1 MEEGGAR
8 LAMRPGGCADMGAGV
23 GVGGGNDACVGR
35 KTDPRRGSVL
45 LRPVRRG
52 EEGADRHTRA
62 YTYIPI
68 FTLRAALGPG
78 AGQFGLGL
86 RVRGPWQGGGVGL
99 RGPFLVQAGAAFGGG
114 RGALGE
120 DGNCCGF
127 GRGRLIEPCLALGGA
142 AGGATFYLPIW
153 VRKSARAFPP
163 PWGGP
168 ARPGAPPRF

>member
-1 MEEGGAR
+1 MPTWVR
-8 LAMRPGGCADMGAGV
+8 VWVC
-23 GVGGGNDACVGR
+23 GGGNDACAGR

-68 FTLRAALGPG
+68 FTLGAALGPKRG
-78 AGQFGLGL
+78 ILGFGL

-114 RGALGE
+114 RVRTGIAVALDGE
-120 DGNCCGF
+120 GLLNPVWHSG
-127 GRGRLIEPCLALGGA
+127 EQQGGQLFTCQS
-142 AGGATFYLPIW
+142 G
-153 VRKSARAFPP
+153 
-163 PWGGP
+163 
-168 ARPGAPPRF
+168 

>member
-1 MEEGGAR
+1 MCQH
-8 LAMRPGGCADMGAGV
+8 GCGCGC
-23 GVGGGNDACVGR
+23 VGGGNDACAGR

-68 FTLRAALGPG
+68 FTLGAALGPG

-86 RVRGPWQGGGVGL
+86 RVRGPWQGGVVGL
-99 RGPFLVQAGAAFGGG
+99 RGPSLVQAGAAFGGG

-120 DGNCCGF
+120 GGNCCGS

-142 AGGATFYLPIW
+142 AGGAIFLLANLGEKK
-153 VRKSARAFPP
+153 RARVPP
-163 PWGGP
+163 PMGGTYPAWGTHP
-168 ARPGAPPRF
+168 AFDQLQAGGRPRL

>member
-1 MEEGGAR
+1 MCR
-8 LAMRPGGCADMGAGV
+8 HGCGCGC
-23 GVGGGNDACVGR
+23 VGGGNDACAGR

-68 FTLRAALGPG
+68 FTLGAALGPG

-86 RVRGPWQGGGVGL
+86 RVRGPWQGGDVGL

-114 RGALGE
+114 RGALGGAGIAVAL
-120 DGNCCGF
+120 DGEGLLNHVWHSGEQQ
-127 GRGRLIEPCLALGGA
+127 GWQL
-142 AGGATFYLPIW
+142 FYLPIW
-153 VRKSARAFPP
+153 VK
-163 PWGGP
+163 
-168 ARPGAPPRF
+168 GAPPRFWSATSGGEA

>member
-23 GVGGGNDACVGR
+23 GVGGGDDACAGR

-52 EEGADRHTRA
+52 EESADRHTRA

-78 AGQFGLGL
+78 AGQFGLWAEGEGP
-86 RVRGPWQGGGVGL
+86 VARGGCWAPWAFFGTSGGCL
-99 RGPFLVQAGAAFGGG
+99 WR
-114 RGALGE
+114 RERRLG
-120 DGNCCGF
+120 
-127 GRGRLIEPCLALGGA
+127 
-142 AGGATFYLPIW
+142 
-153 VRKSARAFPP
+153 
-163 PWGGP
+163 
-168 ARPGAPPRF
+168 

>member
-8 LAMRPGGCADMGAGV
+8 LAMRPGGCANMGAGV
-23 GVGGGNDACVGR
+23 GVGGGDDACAER

-68 FTLRAALGPG
+68 FTLGAALGPG

-86 RVRGPWQGGGVGL
+86 RVRGPWQGGGVGF
-99 RGPFLVQAGAAFGGG
+99 RGPSLVAS
-114 RGALGE
+114 
-120 DGNCCGF
+120 
-127 GRGRLIEPCLALGGA
+127 RGRP
-142 AGGATFYLPIW
+142 
-153 VRKSARAFPP
+153 
-163 PWGGP
+163 
-168 ARPGAPPRF
+168 